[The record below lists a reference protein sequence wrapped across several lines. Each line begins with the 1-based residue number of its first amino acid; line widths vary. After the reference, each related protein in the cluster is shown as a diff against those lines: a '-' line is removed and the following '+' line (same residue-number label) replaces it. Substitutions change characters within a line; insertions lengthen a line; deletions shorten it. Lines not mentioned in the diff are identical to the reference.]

1 MKQYCLTFLKRGL
14 LAASGG
20 PLILAMIYGIL
31 GANGQ
36 VTSLAPGE
44 VCMGIVTVT
53 LLAFIAAHRRRLS
66 DRASAAALRYGNSR
80 RSAVSGLSADLPA
93 EQLDTPGLGIYRRLY
108 PMLRGGLRPDLGNHS
123 AFHPAQNQPYQ
134 PPSAGRKIMRKPFLD
149 NLRYGIVLS
158 VVAYHVFYQFNSVGV
173 ITNVV
178 IPGIPA
184 LDAPLY
190 VLYPWFMAALFMIS
204 GICANT

>member
-53 LLAFIAAHRRRLS
+53 LLAFIAAVPFFHSGTALQEP
-66 DRASAAALRYGNSR
+66 ASMKAS
-80 RSAVSGLSADLPA
+80 
-93 EQLDTPGLGIYRRLY
+93 T
-108 PMLRGGLRPDLGNHS
+108 
-123 AFHPAQNQPYQ
+123 
-134 PPSAGRKIMRKPFLD
+134 
-149 NLRYGIVLS
+149 
-158 VVAYHVFYQFNSVGV
+158 
-173 ITNVV
+173 
-178 IPGIPA
+178 
-184 LDAPLY
+184 
-190 VLYPWFMAALFMIS
+190 
-204 GICANT
+204 

>member
-53 LLAFIAAHRRRLS
+53 LLAFIAAGS
-66 DRASAAALRYGNSR
+66 ASSIRSSVCRCSPLR
-80 RSAVSGLSADLPA
+80 
-93 EQLDTPGLGIYRRLY
+93 QFTPERCIW
-108 PMLRGGLRPDLGNHS
+108 
-123 AFHPAQNQPYQ
+123 
-134 PPSAGRKIMRKPFLD
+134 I
-149 NLRYGIVLS
+149 
-158 VVAYHVFYQFNSVGV
+158 
-173 ITNVV
+173 
-178 IPGIPA
+178 
-184 LDAPLY
+184 
-190 VLYPWFMAALFMIS
+190 
-204 GICANT
+204 IC

>member
-53 LLAFIAAHRRRLS
+53 LLAFIAAGISVFYQIERLP
-66 DRASAAALRYGNSR
+66 L
-80 RSAVSGLSADLPA
+80 LSATAIHAGALY
-93 EQLDTPGLGIYRRLY
+93 LDYLLIYLLNNWIPRDWAFIGVFTLCFAVGYALIWGIILLSIRHRTNRINRH
-108 PMLRGGLRPDLGNHS
+108 LRGG
-123 AFHPAQNQPYQ
+123 
-134 PPSAGRKIMRKPFLD
+134 K
-149 NLRYGIVLS
+149 
-158 VVAYHVFYQFNSVGV
+158 
-173 ITNVV
+173 
-178 IPGIPA
+178 
-184 LDAPLY
+184 
-190 VLYPWFMAALFMIS
+190 
-204 GICANT
+204 

>member
-53 LLAFIAAHRRRLS
+53 LLAFIAAGISVVHDSQRLPKPT
-66 DRASAAALRYGNSR
+66 AALIQCAVLYADYLLIYLFNGWLPSHKILAFTVIFLVGFLVIWLAIYLSIRYK
-80 RSAVSGLSADLPA
+80 V
-93 EQLDTPGLGIYRRLY
+93 
-108 PMLRGGLRPDLGNHS
+108 
-123 AFHPAQNQPYQ
+123 
-134 PPSAGRKIMRKPFLD
+134 RKINQELLE
-149 NLRYGIVLS
+149 NE
-158 VVAYHVFYQFNSVGV
+158 
-173 ITNVV
+173 
-178 IPGIPA
+178 
-184 LDAPLY
+184 
-190 VLYPWFMAALFMIS
+190 
-204 GICANT
+204 